1 MPPPTL
7 LALKGHPGVGKS
19 SLAGALAR
27 ALRTDSAGHSSTVI
41 AKDDVRDALDGACRC
56 DGDDGASHP
65 PPSWLNAAANDAAV
79 RAAGTALTCGG
90 VDVVILDTTLSCEAS
105 FARLCGRAAAAGV
118 ARVVVV
124 EVCLEGQAEV
134 WDARL
139 RGRQSTHKP
148 ADVEAVNA
156 LIASYGGRDGWAAE
170 RAGFQSGGGG
180 GGGHD
185 DQGPV
190 SRAAAL
196 PLPWAAAGAADRT
209 DAGVYVRVDTGAG
222 LGPADLADRV
232 VAALRDVFL

>member
-1 MPPPTL
+1 MPPTL

-19 SLAGALAR
+19 SLADALAC
-27 ALRTDSAGHSSTVI
+27 ALRSSAGLSSTVI
-41 AKDDVRDALDGACRC
+41 AKDDVRDALDDACRC
-56 DGDDGASHP
+56 DGDDGGASHP

-118 ARVVVV
+118 GRVVVI
-124 EVCLEGQAEV
+124 EVCLESQAEV

-148 ADVEAVNA
+148 ADMEAVNA

-170 RAGFQSGGGG
+170 RAGFCCGGD
-180 GGGHD
+180 GHD
-185 DQGPV
+185 HGPV
-190 SRAAAL
+190 SRTAAL

-222 LGPADLADRV
+222 LGPADLADGV
-232 VAALRDVFL
+232 VAALRDVLLG